1 MDSLVA
7 ELKASE
13 MWVCVSIWLYGKFRS
28 QCQGNSTE
36 QLPQN
41 ALIAGQPWHT
51 AGTER
56 AAQDGTKQEGQNFGA
71 VPPLRVHPCPHRQP
85 ARHTGVNTGGA
96 DVGLTPVPAG
106 KHPVP
111 HSQGAVHLR

>member
-56 AAQDGTKQEGQNFGA
+56 AAAGAGWHQTRRAKLRSCATSEGA
-71 VPPLRVHPCPHRQP
+71 PMSPPAASRSHRCEH
-85 ARHTGVNTGGA
+85 RRG
-96 DVGLTPVPAG
+96 
-106 KHPVP
+106 
-111 HSQGAVHLR
+111 